1 MNKPLEEDHFNAI
14 LNTVTLDDGP
24 APVVD
29 LAIVSEDAKTLGIEI
44 QIGRNRI
51 IRRLF
56 EHLKYDV
63 VKLDR
68 VSFAGLTKKD
78 LPRGKWKFLS
88 QKELIKLKRFI

>member
-1 MNKPLEEDHFNAI
+1 LNKPLEEDHFNAI